1 METEAGASKAR
12 CVSCREEI
20 AVGDRYAHGD
30 HIKCG
35 VCGTKHKVVRGDRLR
50 LVIADVGP
58 LRDVLAQN
66 ERLVERLEAELA
78 HARASLGIGANGIG
92 IGVAYALY
100 QMGINQAPI
109 SKGLLWTSIAVGDL
123 RRPAARARELVL
135 PRQAQ
140 RDHAAHQRA
149 RGSALGG
156 PEAPHP
162 DPRSEPSLV
171 GGTLRRVPPLTPR
184 SLRPS
189 ESGSA
194 RSPLLLRAAAA
205 RLLTESGR
213 TPGASRP
220 CDRSRTS
227 SAAGPSAGR

>member
-1 METEAGASKAR
+1 MESEAGASKAR

-78 HARASLGIGANGIG
+78 HARASLGIGANGVG

-109 SKGLLWTSIAVGDL
+109 STGLLWTSIAVAIFAGL
-123 RRPAARARELVL
+123 LLELANWSFL
-135 PRQAQ
+135 AKRNAMM
-140 RDHAAHQRA
+140 RI
-149 RGSALGG
+149 SSELE
-156 PEAPHP
+156 EA
-162 DPRSEPSLV
+162 RSE
-171 GGTLRRVPPLTPR
+171 GQKLRTQIREATRV
-184 SLRPS
+184 
-189 ESGSA
+189 
-194 RSPLLLRAAAA
+194 
-205 RLLTESGR
+205 
-213 TPGASRP
+213 
-220 CDRSRTS
+220 
-227 SAAGPSAGR
+227 